1 MKKGCF
7 IKSIFILTIITGV
20 IVYLVQ
26 TKFDSLILNPGK
38 KYLTGFVSKGVNK
51 SMQSIKESP
60 EKDSLKVLLSDF
72 FDHKLLGFHSFSD
85 KMFDP
90 LTDSLKKFSQDS
102 IINKSELNKIKQV
115 LKKIEDEG
123 SKEN

>member
-7 IKSIFILTIITGV
+7 IRSVFILTIIVGV

-26 TKFDSLILNPGK
+26 TKWDDI
-38 KYLTGFVSKGVNK
+38 K
-51 SMQSIKESP
+51 SMLANVPRKGIEKGLLKLKESP
-60 EKDSLKVLLSDF
+60 EKDTLKALLDDF
-72 FDHKLLGFHSFSD
+72 FTNRLVKFQQLNN

-90 LTDSLKKFSQDS
+90 LVTSIKEINTDSLLRPDK
-102 IINKSELNKIKQV
+102 LNEIKQI

-123 SKEN
+123 SKKD